1 MIDYTM
7 SSMEKQFKVNRY
19 GDIITI
25 DVERKHATQL
35 ADYIVSLSCE
45 VTEVRLQYATN
56 TGKIIIKL
64 NELIDEE
71 LIDCFCNLYF
81 RENGKTDRR

>member
-7 SSMEKQFKVNRY
+7 SSMEKQFKINRY
-19 GDIITI
+19 ADVVTI
-25 DVERKHATQL
+25 DVEREHATQL
-35 ADYIVSLSCE
+35 ADYLVGMHCD
-45 VTEVRLQYATN
+45 VTEVRLQHATN
-56 TGKIIIKL
+56 TGKIIIKV